1 MSSIVTNSDIDDIN
15 FLRAKTSEIR
25 YHTSFDPKRIA
36 SQTYSP
42 L

>member
-25 YHTSFDPKRIA
+25 YYASFDPKRIA